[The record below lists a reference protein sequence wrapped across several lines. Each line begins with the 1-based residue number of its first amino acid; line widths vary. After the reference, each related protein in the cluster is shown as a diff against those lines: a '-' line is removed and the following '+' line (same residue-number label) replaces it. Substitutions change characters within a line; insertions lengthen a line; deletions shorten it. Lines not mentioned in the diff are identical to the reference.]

1 MEPFHP
7 QRPLLVEQH
16 RFMKLFQEVGKE
28 LEELWRAKDYDEA
41 IFPAMAAE
49 ALKNADLPS
58 KVTPWEVVEWTLQQ
72 NELPRQKDVQG
83 RFGEPPITLFVAPR
97 FHIDVYFW
105 FEGTTSI
112 HQHGFCGA
120 FQVLEGSSIHSWYE
134 FERRDAVNS
143 FCELGEMSL
152 KLCELLEVG
161 AVQAIRPGRQYIHSL
176 FHLDHPSVTIV
187 VRTDKSPLYLPQYDY
202 QKPSLAVDP
211 FYEHESLIK
220 KLQSVSALFRAQH
233 PEADRLVSDLLDTA
247 DFHTTF
253 LVLRNVRSMLGAN
266 HIDQVFNLTTPK
278 DRFAKMLQS
287 VSERHGTRGEA
298 LRGVFARMDRIDEIL
313 RRRSFVTNPEHRF
326 FLALLLNVD
335 GKENIFPL
343 VKQRYADDDPVEK
356 ILDWV
361 LELSETRVM
370 AANSQNA
377 LGIENFGA
385 FDLFVLENLL
395 RDKSIDEMKAAMSND
410 YPADQADGL
419 IAALPE
425 KIERINSAVI
435 FEPLFA
441 DSQLKMA
448 AI

>member
-1 MEPFHP
+1 MATIEAME
-7 QRPLLVEQH
+7 
-16 RFMKLFQEVGKE
+16 LFNKVGKE
-28 LEELWRAKDYDEA
+28 LEEAWRAKDYDEA
-41 IFPAMAAE
+41 IFPVMAAE
-49 ALKNADLPS
+49 ALKNANLPS
-58 KVTPWEVVEWTLQQ
+58 QVTPWEVIEWTLAQS
-72 NELPRQKDVQG
+72 ELPRQKDVPG

-134 FERRDAVNS
+134 FERGDAVNS

-161 AVQAIRPGRQYIHSL
+161 AVQEIRPGRQYIHSL

-187 VRTDKSPLYLPQYDY
+187 ARTDKSPLFLPQYDY

-211 FYEHESLIK
+211 FYEQESLIK
-220 KLQSVSALFRAQH
+220 KLQSVTALFRAQH

-253 LVLRNVRSMLGAN
+253 LVLRTARSMLGAN
-266 HIDQVFNLTTPK
+266 QLDQLFNLSTPK
-278 DRFAKMLQS
+278 DRFAKLLQLACD
-287 VSERHGTRGEA
+287 RHGTRGET
-298 LRGVFARMDRIDEIL
+298 LLNVFKRMDRLDEIV
-313 RRRSFVTNPEHRF
+313 RRRSFVTNSEHRF

-335 GKENIFPL
+335 GKENIFSL

-370 AANSQNA
+370 AANSSNA
-377 LGIENFGA
+377 LGIENFGP

-395 RDKSIDEMKAAMSND
+395 RDRGLDEMKTAIKND
-410 YPADQADGL
+410 YPADQAEAL
-419 IAALPE
+419 VAAIPGKVEELYKAIIFQPLFDDS
-425 KIERINSAVI
+425 RARTAVI
-435 FEPLFA
+435 
-441 DSQLKMA
+441 
-448 AI
+448 